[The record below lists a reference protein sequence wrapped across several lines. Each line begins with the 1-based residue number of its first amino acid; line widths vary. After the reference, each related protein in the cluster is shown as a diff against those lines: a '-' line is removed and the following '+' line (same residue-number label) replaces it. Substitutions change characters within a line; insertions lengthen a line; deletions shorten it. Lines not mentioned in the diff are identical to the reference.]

1 MRAPVS
7 ERSPLRVLLVEDSPT
22 DAELALR
29 ALRRLPQPPGPVHAV
44 HAGDWTEAAGHL
56 ATGMIELVLLDY
68 NLPGLTGLEILQRL
82 GDRAHPP
89 VIMLTGQEDV
99 GVAVETLRAG
109 AYDYVS
115 KTTDW
120 GPVLAVTIGR
130 VLERVRLERELAES
144 RVQLASYAAEL
155 EAKVAART
163 AVLRSQAAEIEV
175 LYLKAEEAARVKSRI
190 LSRLSHELRTPL
202 NAILGY
208 AELLEDETALEAG
221 EFVRRVR
228 GQTDRLREVVESL
241 LALDRLNAGD
251 EGATISRFTLGALAN
266 ELRADAIVLNL
277 DRGLTVDWKVP
288 AHPCEVETDREKVRT
303 IARHLLSNA
312 FKFTASGRVEVA
324 IARTDA
330 GGIVLRVSDTG
341 IGLPDEAREIVFD
354 DFQQLDGST
363 TRRYDGLGLGLGIVK
378 RYAALLG
385 GTLRVDSAMGSGTTI
400 AVEIPPHRPDVGA
413 APPA

>member
-1 MRAPVS
+1 M
-7 ERSPLRVLLVEDSPT
+7 EDSPT